1 MKKLAPYQEDARI
14 DLRKIQFQKKKLQG
28 ELKQKK
34 REIKNMRKERANTM
48 KGVKSAI
55 KFEDFVE
62 EEKGGKAEEVQ
73 KKKIKESRR
82 LAYGA

>member
-1 MKKLAPYQEDARI
+1 
-14 DLRKIQFQKKKLQG
+14 
-28 ELKQKK
+28 
-34 REIKNMRKERANTM
+34 MRKERANTM